1 MSAPRL
7 VRGGRLLLALCILV
21 TAAGCAT
28 VGGAPPRQSAGQKLD
43 PWENWNR
50 KVFAFNEGLDEHLL
64 KPVATAYQ
72 KVVPSFVR
80 SAVTNFFG
88 NAQDGWSAVNHLLQ
102 GKGQSAFEMMVRFNT
117 NTVFGF
123 GGVLDIASEA
133 GIERQPED
141 FGQTLGAWGFG
152 AGAYIVWPVL
162 GPSSVRDSLALPLDR
177 SATPAVLFSNDL
189 GTELTVLTLQLVDT
203 RANLLSASRVIDDI
217 ALDKYT
223 FVRDGYLA
231 RRRSLVY
238 DGNPPDREVMDDAE
252 MDLPAEPSPAE
263 SPAAGAS
270 APAR

>member
-1 MSAPRL
+1 MSGARFGRAARAL
-7 VRGGRLLLALCILV
+7 VLSFAALAL
-21 TAAGCAT
+21 AGCAT
-28 VGGAPPRQSAGQKLD
+28 IGGNPPPRQSAGQKLD

-50 KVFAFNEGLDEHLL
+50 KVFSFNESLDEHVL
-64 KPVATAYQ
+64 KPAATAYQ

-80 SAVTNFFG
+80 SAVSNFFG

-102 GKGQSAFEMMVRFNT
+102 GKAQSGFEMVVRFGT
-117 NTVFGF
+117 NTVLGF

-152 AGAYIVWPVL
+152 AGAYVVWPVL

-189 GTELTVLTLQLVDT
+189 GTELSVITLQLVDT
-203 RANLLSASRVIDDI
+203 RANLLNASRVIDDI
-217 ALDKYT
+217 ALDKYS

-231 RRRSLVY
+231 RRRSLVH
-238 DGNPPDREVMDDAE
+238 DGNPPEADTSEDAE
-252 MDLPAEPSPAE
+252 KEPPAP
-263 SPAAGAS
+263 GAS
-270 APAR
+270 APAASAPPAR